1 VINEA
6 DKLREEGNYA
16 AAYDKLIR
24 ALQSDPQNT
33 DLMFAM
39 GRLYQT
45 GKMNKEAGVLYDY
58 LMTRDTEDQAA
69 RVGAIDVALSENNVQ
84 KATTLASGLRS
95 DSSPERMLL
104 LARLEEAKGNHQQAM
119 TYLRSA
125 RGKLVGLESSNS
137 AATPTIGG
145 ILLADN
151 PFTTTSKTP
160 PQSSSPQ
167 ALYGTILPWQVAQV
181 AREPG
186 AVYRAQPVPICRS
199 RPRKAARCVRLIT

>member
-1 VINEA
+1 
-6 DKLREEGNYA
+6 
-16 AAYDKLIR
+16 
-24 ALQSDPQNT
+24 
-33 DLMFAM
+33 MFAM

-125 RGKLVGLESSNS
+125 RGKLVGLLRRRL
-137 AATPTIGG
+137 AAYCWQI
-145 ILLADN
+145 IRLL
-151 PFTTTSKTP
+151 P
-160 PQSSSPQ
+160 PVKRRRSRVLHRRCT
-167 ALYGTILPWQVAQV
+167 ALFCRGRSRKWLVS
-181 AREPG
+181 RG